1 MKTKTTCLL
10 IASAVLLV
18 SCGEKSTQST
28 AEVSVSETSPALSAV
43 LAATPAGE
51 AASIAAIRT
60 TAKPGDE
67 VTISGQI
74 MGNSKPFV
82 DGRAAFIL
90 GDPDVLT
97 PCNEVPGD
105 ECETPW
111 DVCCDSPE
119 DKKRGT
125 ATIQIVD
132 ADGRVLKES
141 IEGVGGLQNLAKI
154 TVTGKVAEGS
164 SADLLIVNASAIKVS
179 ASVPGAVRSKS

>member
-1 MKTKTTCLL
+1 MKTKTTCLM

-18 SCGEKSTQST
+18 SCGEKSTHSNI
-28 AEVSVSETSPALSAV
+28 EVSVSEPSPALAAV
-43 LAATPAGE
+43 LSNTPTGD
-51 AASIAAIRT
+51 AASIAVIRS

-67 VTISGQI
+67 ITVSGLI
-74 MGNSKPFV
+74 MGSTKPFV

-90 GDPDVLT
+90 GDPEVLT
-97 PCNEVPGD
+97 PCNEKPGD

-125 ATIQIVD
+125 ATIQIID

-141 IEGVGGLQNLAKI
+141 IEGVGGLQNLSKV
-154 TVTGKVAEGS
+154 TVSGKVAEGS
-164 SADLLIVNASAIKVS
+164 SADLLILNATAI
-179 ASVPGAVRSKS
+179 AVK

>member
-18 SCGEKSTQST
+18 SCGEKSTQSA
-28 AEVSVSETSPALSAV
+28 AEVSVNEPSPALSAV
-43 LAATPAGE
+43 LAASPAGE
-51 AASIAAIRT
+51 AAAIAVIRS

-67 VTISGQI
+67 ITISGQI
-74 MGNSKPFV
+74 MGNAKPFV

-90 GDPDVLT
+90 GDPEVLT
-97 PCNEVPGD
+97 PCNENSGD

-125 ATIQIVD
+125 AIIQIVD

-141 IEGVGGLQNLAKI
+141 VEGVGGLEKLAKV
-154 TVTGKVAEGS
+154 TVSGKVAEGS
-164 SADLLIVNASAIKVS
+164 SADRLIVNATAIR
-179 ASVPGAVRSKS
+179 AAGQ